1 MRGIKLRWWWK
12 PGYEVCGLYFGGN
25 TTQVK
30 VLSMDDMMKAVHFKE
45 ILICYKYIK
54 NSKAKK

>member
-1 MRGIKLRWWWK
+1 MLMGPNNKWK
-12 PGYEVCGLYFGGN
+12 WVESNLDGDENQGMKSGLYFGGN

-45 ILICYKYIK
+45 ILICYK
-54 NSKAKK
+54 